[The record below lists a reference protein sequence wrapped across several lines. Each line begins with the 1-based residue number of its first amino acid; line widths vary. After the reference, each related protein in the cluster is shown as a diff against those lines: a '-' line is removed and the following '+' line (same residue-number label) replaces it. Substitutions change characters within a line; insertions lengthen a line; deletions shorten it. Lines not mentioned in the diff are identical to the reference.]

1 MYSIIAAIGKNNE
14 LGYKGGLIWHLP
26 NDLKF
31 FKSTTTGKTIVMG
44 ENTFKSLKGVL
55 PNRHHVVLSE
65 NNDFPEEVE
74 VFSSLEKFLEKY
86 NKVKDEIFIIGGA
99 MVYGEFINICDRMYL
114 TEVDDE
120 FKDATVYFPSFN
132 KDDWDSEVL
141 LENSD
146 NDINYKH
153 VLYKRKKGI

>member
-1 MYSIIAAIGKNNE
+1 MFSIIAAVGKNNE

-31 FKSTTTGKTIVMG
+31 FKQTTTGKTIVMG
-44 ENTFKSLKGVL
+44 ENTFKSLKGIL

-65 NNDFPEEVE
+65 NTDFPDEVE
-74 VFSSLEKFLEKY
+74 VFASLEDFLHKY
-86 NKVKDEIFIIGGA
+86 KKVKDEVFIIGGA
-99 MVYGEFINICDRMYL
+99 MVYSEFIDLCERMYL

-120 FKDATVYFPSFN
+120 FKDATVYFPKFN
-132 KDDWDSEVL
+132 KSEWDSEVL
-141 LENSD
+141 AENSD
-146 NDINYKH
+146 NNINYKH